1 MQLLD
6 KMERRFGKFAIN
18 GLMRYVIACYIVG
31 YILYYMQYYG
41 NITTLSYLTLEP
53 FMIFQHL
60 QIWRLV
66 SWLLMPPSNTNIIFV
81 IIMLVLYY
89 QLGTTLERTWGAF
102 RFNLFIIGDVIIS
115 IIVALVVYLVGL
127 YGFHTLIYF
136 GSSFSTFY
144 INMSIFLAFAV
155 AFPDMRIMLYFFIP
169 IKMKWMG
176 LVYAVLM
183 VYEFIATR
191 SLAGRVAIVASM
203 ATFLIYFFATLKNH
217 GFSFRQRKRR
227 NDFKHQVNAGRA
239 QNAKF
244 RDANSA
250 GRGSGGG
257 FGNNG
262 SRGTGFG
269 NNGSRGNGG
278 FGNNRSRSGGFGRSS
293 SGRGGFGNTGNSGK
307 AGSSGSYGPTNSKNV
322 PIHKCAICGRTELDD
337 PNLTFRYC
345 SKCNGNYEYCQDHLF
360 THKHIV

>member
-1 MQLLD
+1 MQLLE

-31 YILYYMQYYG
+31 YILYYMQYYS
-41 NITTLSYLTLEP
+41 NISTLRWLTLEP
-53 FMIFQHL
+53 YYIFHNA
-60 QIWRLV
+60 QIWRVV

-81 IIMLVLYY
+81 VIMLILYY

-115 IIVALVVYLVGL
+115 IVVALLVYVIGL
-127 YGFHTLIYF
+127 YGFNTLIFF

-183 VYEFIATR
+183 VYEFWAVG
-191 SLAGRVAIVASM
+191 SMPGRVAIVASM
-203 ATFLIYFFATLKNH
+203 ATFLIYFLGSRNLRRFTPNEV
-217 GFSFRQRKRR
+217 KRR
-227 NDFKHQVNAGRA
+227 NNFKRQMNAGKA
-239 QNAKF
+239 QNAKS
-244 RDANSA
+244 RSA
-250 GRGSGGG
+250 GRNAG
-257 FGNNG
+257 FGSSAARNA
-262 SRGTGFG
+262 GFG
-269 NNGSRGNGG
+269 S
-278 FGNNRSRSGGFGRSS
+278 SAGR
-293 SGRGGFGNTGNSGK
+293 NTSKRKVEEQYAPPKKGK
-307 AGSSGSYGPTNSKNV
+307 TAF
-322 PIHKCAICGRTELDD
+322 HKCAICGRTELDD
-337 PNLTFRYC
+337 PNLIFRYC

-360 THKHIV
+360 THKHIQ